1 MMIFLGKRKAAFLFV
16 ICAFMLTGCVVGG
29 SAKLKPNS
37 HFAYPN
43 SNIKALGPVKG
54 ESSTVS
60 LMMPTVL
67 TGSMMEEAYRSAL
80 SSSGGDMIIDAI
92 EVSTVRLIPIPYISV
107 YYSTFTV
114 EGTAAKMELGVQ
126 KLN

>member
-1 MMIFLGKRKAAFLFV
+1 MISFLGKKKMTVVFV
-16 ICAFMLTGCVVGG
+16 ICAFMLTGCAVGG
-29 SAKLKPNS
+29 TARLKPNS

-54 ESSTVS
+54 EASTLS
-60 LMMPTVL
+60 IMMPTIL
-67 TGSMMEEAYRSAL
+67 TGAMMEEAYKSAL
-80 SSSGGDMIIDAI
+80 ASSGGDMIIDAV
-92 EVSTVRLIPIPYISV
+92 EVSTTRLIPLLYINL

-114 EGTAAKMELGVQ
+114 EGTAAKMDLGQQ